1 MARFDEL
8 NSGEYQKRNETN
20 ELFIPPGPRLGDKV
34 IEVEHLTKSY
44 GDRTLIDDLSFSIP
58 KGAIVGII
66 GPNGAGK
73 STLFRMLSAQEQ
85 PDSGSI
91 TMGET
96 VVLASVDQFR
106 DSMDDKKTVW
116 EEVSNGQDVL
126 TIGNFEI
133 PSRAYVGRFNFKG
146 VDQQKRVGELS
157 GGERGRLH
165 LAKLL
170 QRGGNVLLLDEPTND
185 LDVETL
191 RALENAIL
199 EFPGCAMVISHDRWF
214 LDRIATHIL
223 DYGDEGKVTFYEGNF
238 SDYEEW
244 KKKTLGEAATQPHR
258 IKYKRIAK

>member
-1 MARFDEL
+1 MI
-8 NSGEYQKRNETN
+8 SGK
-20 ELFIPPGPRLGDKV
+20 
-34 IEVEHLTKSY
+34 
-44 GDRTLIDDLSFSIP
+44 
-58 KGAIVGII
+58 
-66 GPNGAGK
+66 
-73 STLFRMLSAQEQ
+73 EQ
-85 PDSGSI
+85 PDSGEVKI
-91 TMGET
+91 GQT
-96 VVLASVDQFR
+96 VKMSLIDQSR
-106 DSMDDKKTVW
+106 EGLQNDKTVFDNIA
-116 EEVSNGQDVL
+116 EGRDILQVGQ
-126 TIGNFEI
+126 FEI
-133 PSRAYVGRFNFKG
+133 PARQYLGRFNFKG

-244 KKKTLGEAATQPHR
+244 KKKTLGDAATQPHR
-258 IKYKRIAK
+258 ININVLRSNLY